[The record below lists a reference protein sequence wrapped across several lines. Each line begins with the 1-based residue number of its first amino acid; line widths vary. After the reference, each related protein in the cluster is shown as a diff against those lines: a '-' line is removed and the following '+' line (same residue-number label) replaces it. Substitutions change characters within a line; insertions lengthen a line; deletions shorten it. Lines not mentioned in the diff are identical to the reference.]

1 MIDAYYEEQD
11 QELSSSSC
19 SSSQQTTVNSMATNA
34 TTTTTTTTTSTT
46 TPNYFDLIK
55 DYLISK
61 NGKVKLT
68 ELNKHFKELDI
79 DSNSL
84 TFQDILANLTNR
96 KHDINVIIYFLIFFF
111 FLIIKLIFL

>member
-19 SSSQQTTVNSMATNA
+19 SSSQLTTVNSMAANA
-34 TTTTTTTTTSTT
+34 TTTTT

-61 NGKVKLT
+61 NGKVKLN
-68 ELNKHFKELDI
+68 ELNKHFKELEI

-84 TFQDILANLTNR
+84 NFQDLLANLTTR
-96 KHDINVIIYFLIFFF
+96 KHDTNVIIYFLIFF
-111 FLIIKLIFL
+111 

>member
-19 SSSQQTTVNSMATNA
+19 SSSQLATVNSMAANA
-34 TTTTTTTTTSTT
+34 TTTTTT

-61 NGKVKLT
+61 NGKVKLN
-68 ELNKHFKELDI
+68 ELNKHFKELEI

-84 TFQDILANLTNR
+84 NFQDLLANLTTR
-96 KHDINVIIYFLIFFF
+96 KHDTNVIIYFLIFF
-111 FLIIKLIFL
+111 

>member
-19 SSSQQTTVNSMATNA
+19 SSSQQTVNSMATNA
-34 TTTTTTTTTSTT
+34 TTTTTTTS
-46 TPNYFDLIK
+46 PNYFDLIK

-68 ELNKHFKELDI
+68 ELNKHFKELEI

-84 TFQDILANLTNR
+84 NFQDLLANLTTR
-96 KHDINVIIYFLIFFF
+96 KHDTNVIIYFIIFF
-111 FLIIKLIFL
+111 

>member
-34 TTTTTTTTTSTT
+34 TTTTT

-84 TFQDILANLTNR
+84 TFQDILANLTTR

-111 FLIIKLIFL
+111 SSSNYIKLIFL

>member
-19 SSSQQTTVNSMATNA
+19 SSSQLTTVNSMAANA
-34 TTTTTTTTTSTT
+34 TTTTTPT

-61 NGKVKLT
+61 NGKVKLN
-68 ELNKHFKELDI
+68 ELNKHFKELEI

-84 TFQDILANLTNR
+84 NFQDLLANLTTR
-96 KHDINVIIYFLIFFF
+96 KHDTNVIIYFLIFF
-111 FLIIKLIFL
+111 